1 MSDYVR
7 PEYTPLFREVQDTIA
22 GYLNSDPQISAK
34 LIEFLP
40 ESKLDIDFEVKKAL
54 GQQGIVGVVNT
65 LRGTF
70 AGQNGTTN
78 AWEIEAEVD
87 VIENPPIRRP

>member
-1 MSDYVR
+1 MSEYLR

-34 LIEFLP
+34 QIEFIP
-40 ESKLDIDFEVKKAL
+40 EAHLDIDFQVKKAL

-65 LRGTF
+65 LKGEF
-70 AGQNGTTN
+70 AGHNGSTN
-78 AWEIEAEVD
+78 AW
-87 VIENPPIRRP
+87 